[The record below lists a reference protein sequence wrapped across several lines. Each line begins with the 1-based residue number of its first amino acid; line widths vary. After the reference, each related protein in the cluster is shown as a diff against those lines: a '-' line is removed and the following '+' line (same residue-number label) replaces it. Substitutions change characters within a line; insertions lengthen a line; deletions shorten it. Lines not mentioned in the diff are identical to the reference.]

1 MNGELE
7 EWITLRYM
15 AREEKTS
22 DCVLMFNAQVRYVSE
37 IMGLDPARGVCVY
50 RKIP

>member
-1 MNGELE
+1 
-7 EWITLRYM
+7 M
-15 AREEKTS
+15 AREEKTAS
-22 DCVLMFNAQVRYVSE
+22 DGVLMFNAQVRYVSE